1 MDALSDVLK
10 SVRLEG
16 AIYLNAEF
24 TAPWCVRAE
33 YGLDSVRQRLPSA
46 EHVVFF
52 HFFAEGGCQ
61 VPLPGGGALEVH
73 PGDVLMFSGLQD
85 QVMGSDARLAP
96 VEESA
101 LEYEDATADVVQLRY
116 GGGGTATR
124 VVCGYIGCNRAICRP
139 LFEGLPTVFRVPM
152 GDGPAAGLL
161 RELLR
166 AGVRESATAS
176 PGAESLLA
184 KVSELLFVEALRRY
198 TEGLPA
204 EGRGWLAGVRDKH
217 VGRALALIHG
227 DPGKGW
233 TVEALAREVALSRSA
248 FAERFVALVGETPM
262 RYVQR
267 WRLAL
272 ASQALRAERTP
283 LARIAERSGYE
294 SDAAFIRAFKREFGV
309 PPATWRRGAPG

>member
-10 SVRLEG
+10 TVRLEG

-33 YGLDSVRQRLPSA
+33 YGLDSIRKRLPGA

-52 HFFAEGGCQ
+52 HFFAEGGCK

-73 PGDVLMFSGLQD
+73 PGDVLMFSGLQG
-85 QVMGSDARLAP
+85 QVMGSDLRLAP
-96 VEESA
+96 VEEST
-101 LEYEDATADVVQLRY
+101 LDYENATTDVAQLRY

-124 VVCGYIGCNRAICRP
+124 LVCGYIGCNRAICRP
-139 LFEGLPTVFRVPM
+139 LFEGLPAVFRVPM
-152 GDGPAAGLL
+152 GDGPAAALL

-166 AGVRESATAS
+166 TGVRESASAS

-217 VGRALALIHG
+217 VG
-227 DPGKGW
+227 
-233 TVEALAREVALSRSA
+233 ARSRSFTA
-248 FAERFVALVGETPM
+248 IPAGPGRSTRSHARPQYRARPSPSASRRWWARHRCATSSAGAWRSRPM
-262 RYVQR
+262 
-267 WRLAL
+267 
-272 ASQALRAERTP
+272 P
-283 LARIAERSGYE
+283 
-294 SDAAFIRAFKREFGV
+294 
-309 PPATWRRGAPG
+309 